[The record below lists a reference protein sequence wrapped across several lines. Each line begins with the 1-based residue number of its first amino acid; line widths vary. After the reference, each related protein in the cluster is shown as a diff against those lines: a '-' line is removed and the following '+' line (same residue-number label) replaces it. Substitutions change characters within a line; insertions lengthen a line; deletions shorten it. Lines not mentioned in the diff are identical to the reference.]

1 LIKEGLKGHHQDNQ
15 EVSDELMYWFFAHS
29 FGFTPEQVDN
39 LPYDRMTHMTELE
52 VEFNKQNQKSMNNG
66 GI

>member
-1 LIKEGLKGHHQDNQ
+1 
-15 EVSDELMYWFFAHS
+15 MYWFFAHH

-52 VEFNKQNQKSMNNG
+52 VEFNKQNQKPINNG
-66 GI
+66 I